1 MANYRFIYYACFWG
15 KRNRAFFINA
25 SKCLID
31 ALNASHNGEIVP
43 RRMIF
48 TTYHH
53 SDIVMLSAPAS
64 ERNKQPILEVIQQ
77 YIDQRPRKLLELGSG
92 TGQHVVHF
100 APHFPNTI
108 FQPSDIDIPSLNSIA
123 AYIQHYKPPNVL
135 PPLHIDVSKGV
146 HSWTLPDGFVQQEID
161 VLLNINMIHI
171 SSGAAVDGLFKAAG
185 ELLKPGSGLLITY
198 GAYAINGLITP
209 QSNIDFD
216 KSLRARNPEWGLR
229 DINELKNK
237 AIANG
242 LELTNIHDMPANN
255 KTLIFRRNIV

>member
-1 MANYRFIYYACFWG
+1 AA
-15 KRNRAFFINA
+15 
-25 SKCLID
+25 
-31 ALNASHNGEIVP
+31 GE
-43 RRMIF
+43 
-48 TTYHH
+48 
-53 SDIVMLSAPAS
+53 
-64 ERNKQPILEVIQQ
+64 
-77 YIDQRPRKLLELGSG
+77 LLKPGSG
-92 TGQHVVHF
+92 LLITYGAYAINGLITPQSNIDF
-100 APHFPNTI
+100 DKSLRARNPEWGLR
-108 FQPSDIDIPSLNSIA
+108 DINELKN
-123 AYIQHYKPPNVL
+123 
-135 PPLHIDVSKGV
+135 
-146 HSWTLPDGFVQQEID
+146 
-161 VLLNINMIHI
+161 
-171 SSGAAVDGLFKAAG
+171 AAG